1 MASAGQNDRDGWI
14 RGWIMKM
21 GTIVGVLAAAAAV
34 LAIMASAPARAA
46 EPAAA
51 RVAVA
56 APPVVAGRETGR
68 RPGLG
73 GLFAVSQVLV
83 GVCALGAMLYAGR
96 EGMTRA

>member
-1 MASAGQNDRDGWI
+1 
-14 RGWIMKM
+14 M

-46 EPAAA
+46 EPEGDRVTAAA
-51 RVAVA
+51 
-56 APPVVAGRETGR
+56 PLDGAGREAGR
-68 RPGLG
+68 RARPGLG
-73 GLFAVSQVLV
+73 GVFAISQVLV